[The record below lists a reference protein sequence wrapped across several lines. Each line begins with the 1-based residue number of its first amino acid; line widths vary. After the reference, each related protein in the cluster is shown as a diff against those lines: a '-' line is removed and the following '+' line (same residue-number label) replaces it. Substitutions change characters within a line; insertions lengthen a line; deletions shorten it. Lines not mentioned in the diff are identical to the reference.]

1 LITVRVY
8 KQGSDVVV
16 AACDKH
22 LLGQT
27 FREGELRLT
36 VSPGFYE
43 GEDADEELLVNRLSC
58 CTIANLVG
66 EKVCKI
72 AADKG
77 FIVEDAVLIIGG
89 VPHAQMVRY

>member
-1 LITVRVY
+1 MITVRVY
-8 KQGSDVVV
+8 KQGSNVVV
-16 AACDKH
+16 AACDKQ

-27 FREGELRLT
+27 FREGELKLT

-43 GEDADEELLVNRLSC
+43 GEDADEEMLVNRLSG

-66 EKVCKI
+66 EDVCRI
-72 AADKG
+72 AAEHD
-77 FIVEDAVLIIGG
+77 FIAEDGVIIIGG

>member
-1 LITVRVY
+1 MTVRVY

-27 FREGELRLT
+27 FREGELKLT

-43 GEDADEELLVNRLSC
+43 GEDADEELLVNRLSG
-58 CTIANLVG
+58 CTVANLVG
-66 EKVCKI
+66 ENVCRI
-72 AADKG
+72 AAAHD
-77 FIVEDAVLIIGG
+77 FIEEGGVIHIGG

>member
-1 LITVRVY
+1 MITVRVY
-8 KQGSDVVV
+8 KQGSNVVV

-27 FREGELRLT
+27 FREGELKLT
-36 VSPGFYE
+36 VTPGFYE
-43 GEDADEELLVNRLSC
+43 GEDADEEMLVNRLSG

-66 EKVCKI
+66 EKVCGI
-72 AADKG
+72 AAKHD
-77 FIVEDAVLIIGG
+77 FIEEECVMIIGG